1 MTTPVY
7 DNVKVD
13 RTLWDKLRAKAKKLY
28 RMYVKVGI
36 LASKGGEQTHPDSE
50 MSLIEIMAT
59 HEFGSSDD
67 RVPER
72 RPLRKT
78 FQDGE
83 GPRRTADVIAKLAR
97 KIITEDMDPERA
109 LKVLG
114 TWAVKEV
121 KNTITS
127 EDLPPPLAESTVE
140 AKGSTKPL
148 VDTGLL
154 LNSIA
159 FEVVTNDSAEGSD
172 Q

>member
-1 MTTPVY
+1 MSAVF

-13 RTLWDKLRAKAKKLY
+13 RTVWDELRAKAKKLD

-36 LASKGGEQTHPDSE
+36 LQSKGGEQTHPDSD

-67 RVPER
+67 RIPER

-78 FQDGE
+78 FNDGE
-83 GPRRTADVIAKLAR
+83 GPRRLADVITKLA
-97 KIITEDMDPERA
+97 KQIITGGMDPVRA
-109 LKVLG
+109 LRILG

-154 LNSIA
+154 LNSIS
-159 FEVVTNDSAEGSD
+159 FEVVENDSAEGSD
-172 Q
+172 K

>member
-1 MTTPVY
+1 MSAVF

-13 RTLWDKLRAKAKKLY
+13 RTLWDRLRAKVKKLD

-67 RVPER
+67 RIPER

-78 FQDGE
+78 FVDGD
-83 GPRRTADVIAKLAR
+83 GPRRLGEVQAKLA
-97 KIITEDMDPERA
+97 KQIITGNMEPEKA
-109 LKVLG
+109 LKILG

-121 KNTITS
+121 KNTTRCFIGQRLSKVELDELMNT
-127 EDLPPPLAESTVE
+127 LNFNVTV
-140 AKGSTKPL
+140 KGAS
-148 VDTGLL
+148 
-154 LNSIA
+154 
-159 FEVVTNDSAEGSD
+159 
-172 Q
+172 